1 MVSTTPQGRFGIQS
15 AAMELAAL
23 CTVEVPGWLIPE
35 PETLVFLHHGDLPDV
50 PRPLGIE
57 NLGLGPDLM
66 LGGFALTYGTAQ
78 DVRIGIAGTVINIGT
93 EGAETSLVSVYLSQ
107 DTTIGADDVLLQSF
121 QVGPIASGNLIDF
134 ESLIDL
140 PSAVPSGAPFFIGL
154 RIDSTNAVVEVDET
168 NNTTLGQLF
177 QPNPAIG
184 VVAPVHVEPYVLLLR
199 DDRNLNETGDLAALG
214 PELRIAEALSPT
226 ELNALRTDLGR
237 AGISTYEDVPVFQFQ
252 ALPALLNGSVDAL
265 VLYRDSALLDP
276 LPSGVSVF
284 EIPGKPGD
292 LVPFDAAIN
301 MILGGGGDDTL
312 FATTAN
318 DLIIGGG
325 GRDTAAF
332 EGPQSSYTLTL
343 TPSGMT
349 LRDRRD
355 DAGQFDTLVSIETL
369 DFGIESAAF
378 NNQPMA
384 LDLFSGPTRLT
395 ATDFRLI
402 AELYIAY
409 FNRAPDAIGL
419 YFWGTLFEKGFTL
432 EQMAASFFDQQ
443 ETRAT
448 YAAVI
453 DHNGGLIDADAFVT
467 AVYANVLGRAPDAD
481 GFAFWTTQL
490 NNNPDITPP
499 TFILSIINGAKFA
512 ADPVPQT
519 FVDQAYLATKTEI
532 GAYYSVIKGLSDV
545 ADARSLMQ
553 AFDGSSQSISAAVD
567 LADMF
572 HLAASD
578 PLTGDFIFPLVGV
591 IYDPFAIF

>member
-1 MVSTTPQGRFGIQS
+1 MVSTTPQDRFGMQS
-15 AAMELAAL
+15 AAMQSAAL
-23 CTVEVPGWLIPE
+23 GTVDVPGWLLPE
-35 PETLVFLHHGDLPDV
+35 PETLVFSHPGDLPDV
-50 PRPLGIE
+50 PRPSGIE

-78 DVRIGIAGTVINIGT
+78 DGRIGIAGTVINIGS
-93 EGAETSLVSVYLSQ
+93 EGADTSRVSVYLSQ
-107 DTTIGADDVLLQSF
+107 DATISADDVLLQSF
-121 QVGPIASGNLIDF
+121 QVEPIASGNLIDF

-154 RIDSTNAVVEVDET
+154 RIDSTNAVVEADET

-184 VVAPVHVEPYVLLLR
+184 VAAPVHVEPYVLLLR

-214 PELRIAEALSPT
+214 PELRIAEALSLT
-226 ELNALRTDLGR
+226 DLNALRTDLGR

-284 EIPGKPGD
+284 EIPGTPGG

-301 MILGGGGDDTL
+301 MILGGAGDDIL
-312 FATTAN
+312 FASTAN

-343 TPSGMT
+343 KPSGMT

-355 DAGQFDTLVSIETL
+355 DAGQFDTLISIETL
-369 DFGIESAAF
+369 DFGTDGAAF

-395 ATDFRLI
+395 ASDFSLI
-402 AELYIAY
+402 TELYIAY

-432 EQMAASFFDQQ
+432 EQMAASFFDQP

-467 AVYANVLGRAPDAD
+467 AVYANVLGRGPDAD

-545 ADARSLMQ
+545 ADARSVMQ
-553 AFDGSSQSISAAVD
+553 AYDGSPQSIGAAVD

-572 HLAASD
+572 RLAASD

-591 IYDPFAIF
+591 IDDPFAIF